1 VSRGIYLTPKVLQC
15 YYSTMA
21 LTRIKPK
28 FQITLP
34 QSARTPVGLKVGDF
48 LDATPTRG
56 GILLRPKVVVDMD
69 KVELDKR
76 LEAAVADVKAGRVLG
91 PFKTASATMRALKQQ
106 ARRARRPR

>member
-1 VSRGIYLTPKVLQC
+1 
-15 YYSTMA
+15 MA

-48 LDATPTRG
+48 LDATITRG
-56 GILLRPKVVVDMD
+56 GILLRPKMVVD

-76 LEAAVADVKAGRVLG
+76 LEAAEADVKAGRVQG
-91 PFKTASATMRALKQQ
+91 PFKTASATMRALKPR
-106 ARRARRPR
+106 ARRARRSR